1 MAEETLLILKDN
13 VTDENFYSFVGNLGF
28 RLIDQLTPDEGY
40 AFQMVYASA
49 DGSQSVRFVIEPI
62 VHLPCLIIRGEDQE
76 SLAARAYLELDVTNL
91 DEIKQMYDMA
101 KTSNDR
107 RKALAYTA
115 LASLNDYDQWVYD
128 VLVNALKDSDPEV
141 RADAIFV
148 MRYAA
153 QPELIALA
161 EQTKCS
167 DPDPNVRAESEAFLS
182 AFQSWRGDNPAR

>member
-13 VTDENFYSFVGNLGF
+13 VTDEDFYGFVGNLGF
-28 RLIDQLTPDEGY
+28 RLIDQAIPDEGY
-40 AFQMVYASA
+40 AFQLTYASP
-49 DGSQSVRFVIEPI
+49 DGSQSVRFLIEPI

-76 SLAARAYLELDVTNL
+76 SLAAHAYLELDVTNI
-91 DEIKQMYDMA
+91 DEIKRMYDIA

-115 LASLNDYDQWVYD
+115 LATLNDYEQWVYD
-128 VLVNALKDSDPEV
+128 VLVKALKDSDPEV
-141 RADAIFV
+141 RTDAIFV

-167 DPDPNVRAESEAFLS
+167 DPDPNVRAEAGAFLS
-182 AFQSWRGDNPAR
+182 AFQS